1 MKINLFLILT
11 LLTSFAWGQDLPE
24 SLTLD
29 EAITF
34 GLKNNSAIINADLE
48 IQKAYK
54 EKWKTIAIGLPQIS
68 AEANYQN
75 FLERPVSLVPAEFFG
90 GIPGE
95 FSELT
100 FGTKQNL
107 IGTVKL
113 EQLIFDGSYLVG
125 LEAIK
130 VYLNISENLFKK
142 TTLEV
147 KKLTVTTYTSVLLAE
162 YNVNFLEK
170 NIAKLEDNLT
180 EVHQLFKNGFEEEE
194 SVEQIRLTLSSI
206 NSQLKYAKNFIKITE
221 EILKFVI
228 GYPLDQKLVLS
239 SGVEDIFSEA
249 SLLTDKPD
257 AVDVINNIDIQI
269 AENKM
274 NSDALLFKLEKSKSL
289 PKLMAFING
298 TYTGNSN
305 EFTFTENSQ
314 KWFGSS
320 LVGVKL
326 NIPIFSSLGRSA
338 NTQKAKITLEQAKTN
353 LNEVQNRVQIEVN
366 AALNDYQLAIENYFT
381 EKENLRLAERIEK
394 KNQTKYFEGMVSSF
408 ELRQAQLQLYTIQ
421 SSFLNSIN
429 NVITKKIE
437 LETLLNTHKP

>member
-1 MKINLFLILT
+1 MKVNLFLL
-11 LLTSFAWGQDLPE
+11 LAVLTSLARGQDLTE
-24 SLTLD
+24 SLTLE
-29 EAITF
+29 EAISF
-34 GLKNNSAIINADLE
+34 GLKNNSAIMNADLE
-48 IQKAYK
+48 VQKAFK

-90 GIPGE
+90 GNPGE

-125 LEAIK
+125 LEAVK

-162 YNVNFLEK
+162 YNVSFLEK
-170 NIAKLEDNLT
+170 NIAKLKENLG

-194 SVEQIRLTLSSI
+194 SVEQMRLTLSST

-239 SGVEDIFSEA
+239 SSVEDIFSEA

-257 AVDVINNIDIQI
+257 TINIFNNIDIQI

-274 NSDALLFKLEKSKSL
+274 KSDELLFKLEKSKSL
-289 PKLMAFING
+289 PKLVAFING
-298 TYTGNSN
+298 AYSGNSD

-338 NTQKAKITLEQAKTN
+338 NTQKAKITLEQAKID

-421 SSFLNSIN
+421 NSFLNSIN
-429 NVITKKIE
+429 VVITKKIE
-437 LETLLNTHKP
+437 LETLLNKPNS

>member
-11 LLTSFAWGQDLPE
+11 LLTSFARGQDLPE
-24 SLTLD
+24 SLTLE

-34 GLKNNSAIINADLE
+34 GLNNNSAIVNADLE

-107 IGTVKL
+107 IGTVRL

-249 SLLTDKPD
+249 SLLIDKPD
-257 AVDVINNIDIQI
+257 AVDIINNIDIQI

-274 NSDALLFKLEKSKSL
+274 KSDALLFKLEKSKSS
-289 PKLMAFING
+289 PKIMAFING

-338 NTQKAKITLEQAKTN
+338 NTQKAKITVEQAKTN

-437 LETLLNTHKP
+437 LETLLNTPNP

>member
-194 SVEQIRLTLSSI
+194 SVEQIHLTLSNI

-249 SLLTDKPD
+249 SLLIDKPD
-257 AVDVINNIDIQI
+257 AVDIINNIDIQI

-274 NSDALLFKLEKSKSL
+274 KSDALLFKLEKSKSL

-437 LETLLNTHKP
+437 LETLLNTPNP

>member
-11 LLTSFAWGQDLPE
+11 LLTSFARGQDLPE
-24 SLTLD
+24 SLTLE

-34 GLKNNSAIINADLE
+34 GLKNNSAIVNADLE

-54 EKWKTIAIGLPQIS
+54 EKWKTLAIGLPQIS

-100 FGTKQNL
+100 FGTRQNL

-130 VYLNISENLFKK
+130 VYLNISENLFEK

-162 YNVNFLEK
+162 YNVSFLEK
-170 NIAKLEDNLT
+170 NIAKLEGNLT

-206 NSQLKYAKNFIKITE
+206 NSQLKYAKNFIKITK

-257 AVDVINNIDIQI
+257 AVIIINNIDIQI

-274 NSDALLFKLEKSKSL
+274 KSDALLFKLEKSKSL
-289 PKLMAFING
+289 PKLRAFING

-320 LVGVKL
+320 LG
-326 NIPIFSSLGRSA
+326 GGE
-338 NTQKAKITLEQAKTN
+338 TQYSYFQFAGKICKYSKSKNNPRTG
-353 LNEVQNRVQIEVN
+353 QN
-366 AALNDYQLAIENYFT
+366 
-381 EKENLRLAERIEK
+381 K
-394 KNQTKYFEGMVSSF
+394 S
-408 ELRQAQLQLYTIQ
+408 
-421 SSFLNSIN
+421 
-429 NVITKKIE
+429 
-437 LETLLNTHKP
+437 

>member
-1 MKINLFLILT
+1 
-11 LLTSFAWGQDLPE
+11 
-24 SLTLD
+24 
-29 EAITF
+29 
-34 GLKNNSAIINADLE
+34 
-48 IQKAYK
+48 
-54 EKWKTIAIGLPQIS
+54 
-68 AEANYQN
+68 
-75 FLERPVSLVPAEFFG
+75 
-90 GIPGE
+90 
-95 FSELT
+95 
-100 FGTKQNL
+100 
-107 IGTVKL
+107 
-113 EQLIFDGSYLVG
+113 
-125 LEAIK
+125 
-130 VYLNISENLFKK
+130 
-142 TTLEV
+142 V
-147 KKLTVTTYTSVLLAE
+147 KKLTVTTYASVLLAE

-180 EVHQLFKNGFEEEE
+180 EVHQLFKNGFEDEE

-257 AVDVINNIDIQI
+257 AVIIINNIDIQI

-274 NSDALLFKLEKSKSL
+274 KSDAILFKLEKSKSL

-366 AALNDYQLAIENYFT
+366 AALNNYQLAIENYFT

-437 LETLLNTHKP
+437 LETLLNTPNP